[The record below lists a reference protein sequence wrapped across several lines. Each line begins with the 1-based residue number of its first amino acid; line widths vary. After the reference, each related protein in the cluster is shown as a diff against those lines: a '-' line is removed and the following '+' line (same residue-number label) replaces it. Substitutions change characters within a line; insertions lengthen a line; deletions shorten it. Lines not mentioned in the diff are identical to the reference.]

1 MVAGIFDQGEKDIFR
16 ITFSDGRSAE
26 ACADH
31 LWEVD
36 SCKFSGPR
44 VLATSEIAALISRER
59 YQNRLYVPRASGHF
73 GHSRE
78 LPLSPWLL
86 GVLIGNGCLLYNRV
100 SISTADAATLWR
112 VQQVVGTTGRVTAAN
127 GYDYGIRG
135 LNGENA
141 VMLALRSLGLM
152 GKRSEEKFIPELYLT
167 ASREARLELMRG
179 LMDTDGWVEAF
190 GVVRFSTSSPRLAQ
204 DAAELARSLGG
215 LCTIAE
221 KVPHY
226 EHKGERREGLPHFV
240 CTIRHDTPSEL
251 VTLLRKKRRCVRK
264 KVPRLTI
271 QTVEFVGRQQAR
283 CISVSHPS
291 HLYVTDDYIVTHNTI
306 VGANI
311 ARATAAAGNGCLLF
325 SLEMPAEE
333 IGARILSDQA
343 FRHGSPITSKAIFEG
358 HLDAHQMQEVEK
370 SASDLAGLNLL
381 IDTSAGLS
389 VGEILARTRSAAD
402 EMKARGA
409 RLRVVVIDYL
419 KFVRASDR
427 YRGQRVYEVGEIT
440 AGLKALAKDLGV
452 CVVLLAQLSRAVEQ
466 RADKRPELSD
476 LRESGDIEADADV
489 VLLLF
494 REAYYLKDKTDPD
507 SMARLLACENALEI
521 IIAKCRMGAVGVVET
536 FCHPGASTVRDRGT
550 RGYGR

>member
-1 MVAGIFDQGEKDIFR
+1 MA
-16 ITFSDGRSAE
+16 A
-26 ACADH
+26 
-31 LWEVD
+31 
-36 SCKFSGPR
+36 P
-44 VLATSEIAALISRER
+44 SEIHNVEAEQA
-59 YQNRLYVPRASGHF
+59 
-73 GHSRE
+73 
-78 LPLSPWLL
+78 LL
-86 GVLIGNGCLLYNRV
+86 GAI
-100 SISTADAATLWR
+100 
-112 VQQVVGTTGRVTAAN
+112 
-127 GYDYGIRG
+127 
-135 LNGENA
+135 
-141 VMLALRSLGLM
+141 
-152 GKRSEEKFIPELYLT
+152 F
-167 ASREARLELMRG
+167 
-179 LMDTDGWVEAF
+179 MDNTAF
-190 GVVRFSTSSPRLAQ
+190 GVAQSIVRSEHFYEPIHSRIFEMCGEMILEGRAATPVTLKTKLPADLDIAGMTPSQYMARLMAEATPAITLPDYARTVR
-204 DAAELARSLGG
+204 DAWAARCVVEASRNVACEVAAPGANVKSAIASHLSDLDRIRAEIDDRRVARQPLAACLSDVLLRVDAIRAGRMEPGATTGLSDLDRMMGG
-215 LCTIAE
+215 LQ
-221 KVPHY
+221 P
-226 EHKGERREGLPHFV
+226 GR
-240 CTIRHDTPSEL
+240 L
-251 VTLLRKKRRCVRK
+251 VIVA
-264 KVPRLTI
+264 
-271 QTVEFVGRQQAR
+271 GR
-283 CISVSHPS
+283 PGMGK
-291 HLYVTDDYIVTHNTI
+291 TI

-507 SMARLLACENALEI
+507 SMARLLTCENALEI

-536 FCHPGASTVRDRGT
+536 FCHPGASAVRDRGT